1 MMNSLIISDFRL
13 IQESRSISS
22 DMSLS
27 SPTSPNK
34 LSILPETEA
43 VKNNQRAASTLKEE
57 DPGSMAEMDPAMA
70 SLTQSLEELDRDL
83 DSNSDLE
90 RNRGGKNGRLCRDH
104 NINNSSPMAG
114 LKKSGPGSVPLLAST
129 EDISIALM
137 KSHKQKELEESPGK
151 TSKKSYSTVV

>member
-1 MMNSLIISDFRL
+1 MKRDNFQISYGQYYSFIDDGSDFRL

-104 NINNSSPMAG
+104 NINNSSPMPG

-129 EDISIALM
+129 EDISITLYGI
-137 KSHKQKELEESPGK
+137 S
-151 TSKKSYSTVV
+151 

>member
-1 MMNSLIISDFRL
+1 
-13 IQESRSISS
+13 
-22 DMSLS
+22 MSLS

-83 DSNSDLE
+83 DNDLE
-90 RNRGGKNGRLCRDH
+90 RGQRKNQLRRDH
-104 NINNSSPMAG
+104 NISNTSSPG
-114 LKKSGPGSVPLLAST
+114 LKKTGPGSVPLLAST
-129 EDISIALM
+129 EDISIAVMNVM
-137 KSHKQKELEESPGK
+137 KKTHIQSQCPGRK
-151 TSKKSYSTVV
+151 

>member
-1 MMNSLIISDFRL
+1 
-13 IQESRSISS
+13 
-22 DMSLS
+22 MSLS

-43 VKNNQRAASTLKEE
+43 VKNNQRAVSTLKEE

-104 NINNSSPMAG
+104 NINNSSPMPG
-114 LKKSGPGSVPLLAST
+114 LKKVAPDSMPLLAST
-129 EDISIALM
+129 EHIPTTLT
-137 KSHKQKELEESPGK
+137 KSHK
-151 TSKKSYSTVV
+151 